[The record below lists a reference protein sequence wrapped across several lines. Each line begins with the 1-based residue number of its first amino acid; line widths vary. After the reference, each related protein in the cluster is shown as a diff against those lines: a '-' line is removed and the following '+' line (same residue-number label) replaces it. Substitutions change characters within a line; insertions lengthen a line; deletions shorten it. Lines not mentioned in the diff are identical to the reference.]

1 MTAWSGAERSGRIP
15 RFAEEAVE
23 RARLAVVPRQR
34 RQRARRVPFAILVG
48 LVLLCGVAGLLLF
61 NTHMQ
66 KNSFAETAL
75 QEQAS
80 ALHAQEQ
87 ALRMQVDELRDPQRL
102 ADRARRMGMVP
113 PDAPAFLD
121 LSTGEIVGNADPS
134 TGLNAFGIHA
144 PAAAKPG
151 ALKPP
156 PVVLPREII
165 REPADDLPADSAGD
179 GAADRQAG
187 ARTGTNGDQRRG

>member
-1 MTAWSGAERSGRIP
+1 MSAWNGAARNLRVP

-34 RQRARRVPFAILVG
+34 RQPAPRVPFAILVG
-48 LVLLCGVAGLLLF
+48 IVLLAGVAGLLLF

-66 KNSFAETAL
+66 KNSFTATSL
-75 QEQAS
+75 EARAS

-102 ADRARRMGMVP
+102 AERARGMGMVP

-121 LSTGEIVGNADPS
+121 LSTGTIVGDADAS
-134 TGLNAFGIHA
+134 TGVNAFGIHT
-144 PAAAKPG
+144 PPAAKPG
-151 ALKPP
+151 ALKPT
-156 PVVLPREII
+156 PVVLPRQVIT
-165 REPADDLPADSAGD
+165 EPSGPAQDDSARD
-179 GAADRQAG
+179 GAADRPAG
-187 ARTGTNGDQRRG
+187 GRTGTNGDQRD